1 MSEKE
6 ETSRV
11 ISRTVIDPASSVD
24 NPEKTVRPVRSGPPP
39 LPVKSPSAPA
49 PDPAENRPSVNE
61 SAPLLQEAFSPA
73 VGWLVILEGPG
84 RGTSLTLGFGMN
96 HLGRSASNRIVLD
109 FGDEKISRRTH
120 TTVTYDPR
128 GKKFHVQ
135 PGPDTM
141 DLTYLGEEPLL
152 KPVLMPTEI
161 FGGESITL
169 GRTKLKFVAFCG
181 PQFSWD

>member
-1 MSEKE
+1 MSAND
-6 ETSRV
+6 ETSPVTRPLG
-11 ISRTVIDPASSVD
+11 ISPAA
-24 NPEKTVRPVRSGPPP
+24 ERPKSGPPP
-39 LPVKSPSAPA
+39 LPVKSKSVPAAPKVEEHKIPA
-49 PDPAENRPSVNE
+49 PLHSEGEGHQP
-61 SAPLLQEAFSPA
+61 PLEAFSPV

-84 RGTSLTLGFGMN
+84 RGASLTLGFGMN
-96 HLGRSASNRIVLD
+96 HMGRSASNRIILD
-109 FGDEKISRRTH
+109 FGDEKISPKTH
-120 TTVTYDPR
+120 TTLTYDPR
-128 GKKFHVQ
+128 GKKFYVQ
-135 PGPDTM
+135 PGLDTM

>member
-1 MSEKE
+1 MSAND
-6 ETSRV
+6 ETSPVTRPQG
-11 ISRTVIDPASSVD
+11 ISPTA
-24 NPEKTVRPVRSGPPP
+24 ERPKSGPPP
-39 LPVKSPSAPA
+39 LPVKSKSAPA
-49 PDPAENRPSVNE
+49 SPKEEEHKTP
-61 SAPLLQEAFSPA
+61 APLHSEGEGHQPPPEAFSPA

-96 HLGRSASNRIVLD
+96 HMGRSASNRIILD
-109 FGDEKISRRTH
+109 FGDEKISPRTH
-120 TTVTYDPR
+120 TTLTYDPR
-128 GKKFHVQ
+128 GKKFYVQ

-141 DLTYLGEEPLL
+141 DLTYLGEEPVL